1 MTGVV
6 SRPKMSVW
14 RALATGLAAALG
26 MAAPVQAQV
35 HSLAPDAAPAAWV
48 AYAEAATRTVKTWL
62 EEDGSSASSLR
73 LQLHQTRPAPD
84 QPTPPLELKLWIEAD
99 GVVSRVEAASPAKET
114 VSADLQ
120 SSVQGRRLAPPPP
133 GMLQPLRLAVQ
144 LEP

>member
-1 MTGVV
+1 M
-6 SRPKMSVW
+6 
-14 RALATGLAAALG
+14 
-26 MAAPVQAQV
+26 Q
-35 HSLAPDAAPAAWV
+35 SLAPDAAPAAWV
-48 AYAEAATRTVKTWL
+48 AYAEAATRTVTTWL

>member
-1 MTGVV
+1 MTGAV
-6 SRPKMSVW
+6 SRLKMSGW
-14 RALATGLAAALG
+14 RALATGLAAAFG
-26 MAAPVQAQV
+26 MAAPAQAQV
-35 HSLAPDAAPAAWV
+35 QSLAPDAAPAAWV
-48 AYAEAATRTVKTWL
+48 AYAEIATRTVKAWL
-62 EEDGSSASSLR
+62 EEDGPPASNLR

-99 GVVSRVEAASPAKET
+99 GVVSHVEAAPPAKET
-114 VSADLQ
+114 VSVDLQ